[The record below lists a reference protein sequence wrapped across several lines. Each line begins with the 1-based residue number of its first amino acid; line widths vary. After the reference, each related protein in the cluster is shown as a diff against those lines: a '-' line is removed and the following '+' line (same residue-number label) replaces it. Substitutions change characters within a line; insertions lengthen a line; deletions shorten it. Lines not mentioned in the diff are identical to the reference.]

1 MKKLL
6 LVISSIALTS
16 AAFAQLRLAPGLQI
30 HPTSVPMR
38 SEKVTKTDVATESAP
53 VKDLAIPSASVAAAF
68 VPVSAQFTSMTETT
82 IGATLYDLQSN
93 RGCAKRISNHG
104 NGTLSAVW
112 TIIPSPAGVSN
123 DRGSGYSY
131 FDGTTWN
138 TAAARIEDKRTG
150 FTNISATAT
159 KEYVMSHTG
168 DSGLIVV
175 ERPIGTGAWTR
186 HAPVGTFNGF
196 AGQADVWSRMAV
208 GGANEQTIHAIVNSQ
223 GTGTTPVLNQNGP
236 LTYSRSTDGGV
247 TWDID
252 HVRLTDSDENFY
264 LGFSAEN
271 YHIDCRGDVVAIVAG
286 GFEQDMVMWK
296 STDNGTT
303 WTKTIVFQFPLPL
316 YDATVNISDVDGDS
330 VADTIETTSEDP
342 TVSIDNNGMVHVAM
356 GRMFILDDDLAAA
369 SSYFPTT
376 DGLFYW
382 NESMVGG
389 PQIIAVTEDLNANG
403 FIDLPEP
410 VAPNTQP
417 LGLYGTAGMITHPS
431 IGFDAAN
438 NVYVTYA
445 APNEMADTSIFQC
458 AHRHTYI
465 IVSGNMGATWSTPY
479 NIVPMSDV
487 GGDGEFQE
495 GVFASI
501 SRTVSGTAPTSH
513 AHIVYQ
519 RDGAP
524 YVSSVF
530 GALSTSAVVAQQQ
543 TWNADAN
550 NVPFPSDI
558 VYVDVTDFVLG
569 VNSNDAKEIA
579 LNVAPNPASDFVK
592 ISFNM
597 PQSENTTFEMTDVL
611 GKVVMSENFGKVNAG
626 EFTKT
631 IDVSTLPAGAYMF
644 TLSSSSYRANG
655 KVIKK

>member
-16 AAFAQLRLAPGLQI
+16 GVFAQLRMAPGLQI
-30 HPTSVPMR
+30 HPTTVPMR
-38 SEKVTKTDVATESAP
+38 SEKVAKTDIVTESAP
-53 VKDLAIPSASVAAAF
+53 VKDVAIPSTSVTAAF
-68 VPVSAQFTSMTETT
+68 VPTTASFVTMTETV

-93 RGCAKRISNHG
+93 RGIGKRISNHG
-104 NGTLSAVW
+104 NGTYSAVW
-112 TIIPSPAGVSN
+112 TIIPSPSGVSA

-131 FDGTTWN
+131 YDGTTWN
-138 TAAARIEDKRTG
+138 TAPARIEDKRTG
-150 FTNISATAT
+150 FTNISSTAT
-159 KEYVMSHTG
+159 DEYVMSHTG

-175 ERPIGTGAWTR
+175 SRPIGSGAWTR
-186 HAPVGTFNGF
+186 HAPVGTFNLF
-196 AGQADVWSRMAV
+196 AAQADVWSRMAV
-208 GGANEQTIHAIVNSQ
+208 GGVNGTTIHAIVNSQ

-236 LTYSRSTDGGV
+236 LTYSRSQDGGL

-252 HVRLTDSDENFY
+252 HVRLTDCDESFY

-271 YHIDCRGDVVAIVAG
+271 YHIDCRGDVVAIIAG
-286 GFEQDMVMWK
+286 GFEQDMTMWK

-303 WTKTIVFQFPLPL
+303 WTKTIIFQFPLPL
-316 YDATVNISDVDGDS
+316 YDAAVSISDVDGDS

-342 TVSIDNNGMVHVAM
+342 TLSIDNNGMVHVAM
-356 GRMFILDDDLAAA
+356 GRMFILDDDLVSL

-382 NESMVGG
+382 NETMVGG
-389 PQIIAVTEDLNANG
+389 PTVIAVAEDLNGNG

-410 VAPNTQP
+410 VSPNTQP

-445 APNEMADTSIFQC
+445 APNELADTTIFQC

-465 IVSGNMGATWSTPY
+465 IASGNMGATWTTPY

-487 GGDGEFQE
+487 GGDGEFEE

-501 SRTVSGTAPTSH
+501 ARTVTGTAPTSH

-530 GALSTSAVVAQQQ
+530 GALSAAAAQAQQQ

-550 NVPFPSDI
+550 NIPFPSDI
-558 VYVDVTDFVLG
+558 VYADVTDFVLG
-569 VNSNDAKEIA
+569 INSNNTKEI
-579 LNVAPNPASDFVK
+579 
-592 ISFNM
+592 
-597 PQSENTTFEMTDVL
+597 
-611 GKVVMSENFGKVNAG
+611 
-626 EFTKT
+626 
-631 IDVSTLPAGAYMF
+631 
-644 TLSSSSYRANG
+644 
-655 KVIKK
+655 